1 MFFRPLACAYLLL
14 AAATAQDTT
23 PVSSAVLNEATG
35 TLESTVLSEATG
47 ALESALSSVVA
58 TDASSADGFVTIQT
72 SVPSSLATDGPLT
85 NPLRTTETIPQLTF
99 CNGVYTNTPC
109 ASATGQMSIPQG
121 ETPEPTSNVSTSAP
135 SEESS
140 SSAPRGSSRTGS
152 VIATSSASGSVP
164 ESTSSETPGAAAS
177 VFKHDGNFVWV
188 AALSGLSATLGF
200 AGTLL

>member
-23 PVSSAVLNEATG
+23 P
-35 TLESTVLSEATG
+35 
-47 ALESALSSVVA
+47 
-58 TDASSADGFVTIQT
+58 GFVTIQT
-72 SVPSSLATDGPLT
+72 SVPSSLATDGESTSACLEVCVIEPCTQCPLT